1 MYMCVYVCY
10 KHQNTYKFRIVIT
23 HNGMPAQA
31 TDTHS
36 CISMYFPAL
45 STKRTGHNATAIA
58 MNLSSIYL
66 SVCIHGTKRSQAW
79 WETDSFGQKI

>member
-1 MYMCVYVCY
+1 
-10 KHQNTYKFRIVIT
+10 
-23 HNGMPAQA
+23 MPAQA

-45 STKRTGHNATAIA
+45 SIKRTGHNAIAIA

-66 SVCIHGTKRSQAW
+66 GVWTHCTKRSQAW
-79 WETDSFGQKI
+79 WGTNSFGQKI